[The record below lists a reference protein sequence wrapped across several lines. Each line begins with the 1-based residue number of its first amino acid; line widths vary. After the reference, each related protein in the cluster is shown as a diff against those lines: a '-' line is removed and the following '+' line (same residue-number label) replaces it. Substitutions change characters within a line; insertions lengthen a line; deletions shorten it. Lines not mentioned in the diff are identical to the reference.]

1 MISKRCDNCERLI
14 EVDDDK
20 AGQKVACPDCGDIN
34 RIPAA
39 PVAAAPAPAPAAPVA
54 PIDPP
59 TSQAQAVSHE
69 TPEQTAKAAPHDR
82 ATAAG
87 LPPDSGPEQRVALF
101 RPAMLRAKP
110 AIFFGVALATLGGLV
125 MLVYFGLINK
135 HTLGSYTGLFL
146 MLAGFVF
153 MGVWKVHTLTESLE
167 ITNKRSIARKGLLS
181 KATSEVLHDNIRNIQ
196 LTQTFTQRIWG
207 VGEIGISSAGQDGLE
222 IHMKNLRKPDKIRE
236 MIDLYRP
243 L

>member
-1 MISKRCDNCERLI
+1 MISKRCDNCEVLI

-39 PVAAAPAPAPAAPVA
+39 PVAEKPAAPADAPAPPRAEPEKQ
-54 PIDPP
+54 D
-59 TSQAQAVSHE
+59 
-69 TPEQTAKAAPHDR
+69 TPEQTAKAALRDR
-82 ATAAG
+82 AMAAG
-87 LPPDSGPEQRVALF
+87 LPPDSGPEQRVAVF

-110 AIFFGVALATLGGLV
+110 ALFIGVAIGILAGLA
-125 MLVYFGLINK
+125 MLIYFGLVNK
-135 HTLGSYTGLFL
+135 STNWATAGAYFGLFL
-146 MLAGFVF
+146 MLAGFAF
-153 MGVWKVHTLTESLE
+153 MGVWKIKTLTEALE
-167 ITNKRSIARKGLLS
+167 ITNKRSIAREGLLS

-196 LTQTFTQRIWG
+196 ITQTFSQRIWG

-222 IHMKNLRKPDKIRE
+222 IDMKNLRKPDKIRE